1 MNRLT
6 FDFFTFARKQ
16 EGEVLHTAEAGLPYA
31 VRSDR
36 DRLTFTPAASGKPRL
51 ENETSVCSV
60 LTKFAT
66 SHSVQP
72 SDYSKLSANA
82 PYIVPLVEAFF
93 AQREGQLSTA
103 SAGAS
108 LAR

>member
-16 EGEVLHTAEAGLPYA
+16 EGEVLHTAEQGLPYA

-36 DRLTFTPAASGKPRL
+36 DRLTFTPASSGKPRL

-60 LTKFAT
+60 LNKYVT
-66 SHSVQP
+66 SHSVQVA
-72 SDYSKLSANA
+72 DYSKLSSNA
-82 PYIVPLVEAFF
+82 PFIVPLVEAFF
-93 AQREGQLSTA
+93 AQRTGQVPVA

-108 LAR
+108 RAR